1 MNNEIII
8 KPENTVATSKESA
21 EYQKDLEYAKG
32 NMETLIETGMAS
44 TQELAQLAGQ
54 SQNSLFYERLSVM
67 LKTVSD
73 MNKDLVTVSKAKKDE
88 KSGVNN
94 PETPDGKVT
103 NNLFVGSTADLQA
116 MLKQMKTGQ

>member
-1 MNNEIII
+1 MSNEIIV

-88 KSGVNN
+88 KTGVNT
-94 PETPDGKVT
+94 PEAADGKVT

-116 MLKQMKTGQ
+116 MLKQMKTS